1 MDDQFLRNA
10 LEVALWHILIDVG
23 MKEDDSI
30 SANPVLRP
38 PDKLRLVVNKSLTI
52 GDFVLCPEL
61 EQTVTSM
68 MSAVM
73 RTLAIVKIS
82 VKSVTLSGIR
92 RDCHGQHEHTI
103 IF

>member
-1 MDDQFLRNA
+1 
-10 LEVALWHILIDVG
+10 
-23 MKEDDSI
+23 
-30 SANPVLRP
+30 
-38 PDKLRLVVNKSLTI
+38 
-52 GDFVLCPEL
+52 LCPEL